1 MNEPEFLEL
10 GFHGRIIEHIGIQM
24 YQSPTA
30 ALAEIVSNAWD
41 ADATQVD
48 INFDFQSDQKK
59 DWKITI
65 SDNGNGMTK
74 AECQTKFLSVG
85 YNRREADGPTA
96 RTKKKR
102 RPLMG
107 RKGIGKFAG
116 FGIARYIQISTTSH
130 ETYENT
136 AFELDQLVIR
146 QGDSYISTDKLKIE
160 VKNKTVPQSEP
171 SGTVITLKDLA
182 LSKRISEQQF
192 RESLARRFIINS
204 TVDEFVVTVNGVEM
218 SDDVSSLGV
227 DMSFPQD
234 LSEDDKINRKV
245 DIDADGWGTERLES
259 GKEVRWRVQFFKD
272 LVKNEELF
280 GITIFAHKKLAQR
293 PFMFNLSGGLA
304 SQAGPE
310 YMSGKVIADW
320 VDEFGEDVISTERQ
334 RLRWEHPE
342 VAELQTW
349 GQALIRRLLSVWKQK
364 RNQEK
369 MQMLEKRVGT
379 FAERLKALGSEASTV
394 RTALAKLAQ
403 VEKLSADQFSDLGSA
418 VLLAWESGRLKGL
431 IEKIAHTNEMNEA
444 ELVSILTEANAIT
457 ALHTAETVNAKLQ
470 AIRGLEARI
479 SKRELENAVRDYI
492 AKNPWLIS
500 PRWETFA
507 KETRLSKIC
516 EQATQE
522 AYDDN
527 PDFNKRVDLI
537 LSSDRQLLLLEFM
550 RPGITLDSDH
560 LYRFGLYMNI
570 IQEHIEQNTALGLD
584 TISGYIVAD
593 RLAKKPGHARQLK
606 EMASAGRYAMD
617 WETLVQQA
625 KAQWKEFLV
634 HVKERSP
641 DDARLRAI
649 GNTEDSGDNVV
660 SLTGGALKK

>member
-1 MNEPEFLEL
+1 MSKPEFLEL

-41 ADATQVD
+41 ADATRVD
-48 INFDFQSDQKK
+48 IKFDFLSDQKT
-59 DWKITI
+59 DWTITI

-74 AECQTKFLSVG
+74 DECQTKFLSVG
-85 YNRREADGPTA
+85 YNRRENDGPTA
-96 RTKKKR
+96 RSKVKH

-116 FGIARYIQISTTSH
+116 FGIARYIKISTTSH
-130 ETYENT
+130 QSLQNT
-136 AFELDQLVIR
+136 AFELDQLEIR

-160 VKNKTVPQSEP
+160 VKNRPVTDTEK
-171 SGTVITLKDLA
+171 SGTVITLRDLA

-204 TVDEFVVTVNGVEM
+204 TVDDFVVTVNGVEM
-218 SDDVSSLGV
+218 SDNIATLGV
-227 DMSFPQD
+227 DMSFPKD
-234 LSEDDKINRKV
+234 LPEDDIAARNV
-245 DIDADGWGTERLES
+245 QIDADGWGTELLES
-259 GKEVRWRVQFFKD
+259 GKEVKWRVQFFKE
-272 LVKNEELF
+272 LVKNEELY

-320 VDEFGEDVISTERQ
+320 VDEFGEDIISTERQ

-349 GQALIRRLLSVWKQK
+349 GQALIRRLLSVWKQR
-364 RNQEK
+364 RNQQK
-369 MQMLEKRVGT
+369 MVMLEQKVGT
-379 FAERLKALGSEASTV
+379 FADRLKALGSEASTV
-394 RTALAKLAQ
+394 RTALIKLAQ
-403 VEKLSADQFSDLGSA
+403 IEKLSAEQFSDLGSA

-431 IEKIAHTNEMNEA
+431 IEKIARTDEMDEA
-444 ELVSILTEANAIT
+444 ELINILAEANAIT

-470 AIRGLEARI
+470 AIRGLEARV
-479 SKRELENAVRDYI
+479 KKKELENAVRDYI

-507 KETRLSKIC
+507 KEQRLSTIC
-516 EQATQE
+516 VQAE
-522 AYDDN
+522 DAYKGN
-527 PDFNKRVDLI
+527 SDFDKRVDLI
-537 LSSDRQLLLLEFM
+537 LSSDKQLLILEFM
-550 RPGITLDSDH
+550 RPGVSLDSDH
-560 LYRFGLYMNI
+560 LHRFGLYMDI
-570 IQEHIEQNTALGLD
+570 IQEYIEQNTALGLD
-584 TISGYIVAD
+584 TVSGYIVAD
-593 RLAKKPGHARQLK
+593 RLARKPGHKTQLK
-606 EMASAGRYAMD
+606 TMQSVNRYAMD
-617 WETLVQQA
+617 WETLVAQA
-625 KAQWKEFLV
+625 KHQWKEFLE

-641 DDARLRAI
+641 DDARLKAI
-649 GNTEDSGDNVV
+649 GDNDSTPANV
-660 SLTGGALKK
+660 LTLVAQKN